1 MSEVRFIRKR
11 GRIIPI
17 KTKKKHKVD
26 YKAAAMGLGGVT
38 LSIGGAGKISRLFK
52 NKKLQLASL
61 LGTVFVG
68 EAIAAEGID
77 RFTESLGKSKRT
89 EQNIKNVAGGTI
101 GVAGALS
108 VIKPSFKKIK
118 KIKGLLL

>member
-1 MSEVRFIRKR
+1 MSEVRFIRRR
-11 GRIIPI
+11 GRVIPI
-17 KTKKKHKVD
+17 KTKKKHKTD
-26 YKAAAMGLGGVT
+26 YKAAVMGAAGVS
-38 LSIGGAGKISRLFK
+38 LSIVGATKVSRLFK

-61 LGTVFVG
+61 LGTVFTG

-89 EQNIKNVAGGTI
+89 EQNIKNVAGGLI

-108 VIKPSFKKIK
+108 VIKPSFKIK
-118 KIKGLLL
+118 KIRGLLK